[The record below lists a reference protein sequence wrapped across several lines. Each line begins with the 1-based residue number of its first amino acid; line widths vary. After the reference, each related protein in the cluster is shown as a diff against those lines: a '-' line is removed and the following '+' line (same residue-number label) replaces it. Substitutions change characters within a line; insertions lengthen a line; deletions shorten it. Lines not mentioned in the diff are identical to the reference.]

1 MILNTGRPDRSVCVE
16 PTSCVGIGLGHPKSK
31 HYIVKI
37 GWIDSQDRADRSA
50 LNRHHV
56 WELGWAIQNQ
66 KPGPIGCVE
75 YTAHLQLKMVMHI
88 VLQQGLLGCV
98 EATSCVGIRLDHP
111 NSWNYI
117 GRNGCWSDSQDSIY
131 GATMTFDMSIHN
143 LQIGVADVYTSK
155 CFYILGHTY

>member
-1 MILNTGRPDRSVCVE
+1 MVQ
-16 PTSCVGIGLGHPKSK
+16 IG
-31 HYIVKI
+31 

-98 EATSCVGIRLDHP
+98 EATSCVGIRLGHS
-111 NSWNYI
+111 NAYNYI
-117 GRNGCWSDSQDSIY
+117 VKNGGWIDFQDRADRVCGTDIMCEKWF
-131 GATMTFDMSIHN
+131 GATKN
-143 LQIGVADVYTSK
+143 
-155 CFYILGHTY
+155 